1 VSTKKK
7 TTTSSTTTAAPW
19 AQGAIDSSLSGL
31 NSAAQQS
38 QANSN
43 ASQPYLMSAIQS
55 LGSGTPSYLQSANN
69 QLENTINGGGLD
81 ANQYTSALTSNP
93 YLSQL
98 TGPNQYIDQLLQ
110 TTSHENPYLAQ
121 TADRI
126 GQQTGAQL
134 ASSFGGSG
142 RSGSGLAALLGGQ
155 GIGDAL
161 STFYGNQYNND
172 QQLRASA
179 LTNAAQMQQSGITNA
194 AQLSQQGTQSAAA
207 LQDAA
212 LARQQQAI
220 LASGGQYAANLQG
233 ISPLLQ
239 LASTSTLLP
248 LQGASAYSSGVT
260 QATAPYASQNS
271 TQTQTSGGL
280 GSILGPALGLA
291 SALGGGGLTSM
302 LGGAGGSMGGMLSS
316 AMPGL
321 SAGLA
326 PITANLSNLPNLSP
340 LNLGR

>member
-1 VSTKKK
+1 MSTKKK
-7 TTTSSTTTAAPW
+7 TTSSSTTTAAPW
-19 AQGAIDSSLSGL
+19 AQGAITDSLSGL
-31 NSAAQQS
+31 SSASQQS
-38 QANSN
+38 QANS
-43 ASQPYLMSAIQS
+43 AAVQPYLMQAIQS
-55 LGSGTPSYLQSANN
+55 IGSGAPSYLTAAND
-69 QLENTINGGGLD
+69 QLESTIKGGGLN
-81 ANQYTSALTSNP
+81 ANPYTSALTSNP
-93 YLSQL
+93 FLSKL

-110 TTSHENPYLAQ
+110 TTSNDNPYLAQ

-134 ASSFGGSG
+134 ASSFGGAG
-142 RSGSGLAALLGGQ
+142 RAGGGLAALLGGQ

-179 LTNAAQMQQSGITNA
+179 LTNAAQLQQSGVTNA
-194 AQLSQQGTQSAAA
+194 AQLQQQGTQSAAA
-207 LQDAA
+207 LEDAA
-212 LARQQQAI
+212 LARQQQAA
-220 LASGGQYAANLQG
+220 LAAPGQYEGNLTG
-233 ISPLLQ
+233 ISPLLN

-271 TQTQTSGGL
+271 TQTQTTGGL

-291 SALGGGGLTSM
+291 GALTGGGGLGGL
-302 LGGAGGSMGGMLSS
+302 LGGAAGGIANSIPSYLG
-316 AMPGL
+316 AGL
-321 SAGLA
+321 S
-326 PITANLSNLPNLSP
+326 PITANLSPLNLSP

>member
-1 VSTKKK
+1 MSTKK
-7 TTTSSTTTAAPW
+7 TTKSSSTTTAAPW

-31 NSAAQQS
+31 DSAAQQS
-38 QANSN
+38 QANSS
-43 ASQPYLMSAIQS
+43 AAQPYLMQAIQNI
-55 LGSGTPSYLQSANN
+55 GSGAPSYLTAANN
-69 QLENTINGGGLD
+69 QLENTINGGGLN
-81 ANQYTSALTSNP
+81 ANQYQADLTANNP
-93 YLSQL
+93 
-98 TGPNQYIDQLLQ
+98 YIDQLLS
-110 TTSHENPYLAQ
+110 TTSQDNPYLAQ

-134 ASSFGGSG
+134 ASSFGSSG

-161 STFYGNQYNND
+161 GTFYGNQYNND

-179 LTNAAQMQQSGITNA
+179 LTNAAQLRQSG
-194 AQLSQQGTQSAAA
+194 TQAAA
-207 LQDAA
+207 SLQDAA

-271 TQTQTSGGL
+271 TQTQTTGGL
-280 GSILGPALGLA
+280 GSIIGPALGLA
-291 SALGGGGLTSM
+291 SALGGSGGLTGM

>member
-1 VSTKKK
+1 
-7 TTTSSTTTAAPW
+7 
-19 AQGAIDSSLSGL
+19 
-31 NSAAQQS
+31 
-38 QANSN
+38 
-43 ASQPYLMSAIQS
+43 
-55 LGSGTPSYLQSANN
+55 
-69 QLENTINGGGLD
+69 
-81 ANQYTSALTSNP
+81 
-93 YLSQL
+93 LSQL

-207 LQDAA
+207 HYRTQP
-212 LARQQQAI
+212 
-220 LASGGQYAANLQG
+220 
-233 ISPLLQ
+233 SPG
-239 LASTSTLLP
+239 SSRPRLP
-248 LQGASAYSSGVT
+248 LQSNIRAICPTFRRCSSWRAHRRSCRFRA
-260 QATAPYASQNS
+260 Q
-271 TQTQTSGGL
+271 GL
-280 GSILGPALGLA
+280 IPARCRGW
-291 SALGGGGLTSM
+291 
-302 LGGAGGSMGGMLSS
+302 
-316 AMPGL
+316 
-321 SAGLA
+321 
-326 PITANLSNLPNLSP
+326 
-340 LNLGR
+340 

>member
-1 VSTKKK
+1 MGSKK
-7 TTTSSTTTAAPW
+7 TKSTSSMTGTTTAAPW
-19 AQGAIDSSLSGL
+19 AQPAIDQGLSGL
-31 NSAAQQS
+31 QTAAQQS
-38 QANSN
+38 TANSN
-43 ASQPYLMSAIQS
+43 AAQPYLMQAIQQV
-55 LGSGTPSYLQSANN
+55 GSGTPSYLQASNN
-69 QLENTINGGGLD
+69 QLENTINGGGLN
-81 ANQYTSALTSNP
+81 ANQYASALTSNP

-194 AQLSQQGTQSAAA
+194 AQLSQQGTQAAA
-207 LQDAA
+207 SLQDAA
-212 LARQQQAI
+212 LARQQQAT
-220 LASGGQYAANLQG
+220 LAAPEQYQG
-233 ISPLLQ
+233 NMSYVSPLLQ
-239 LASTSTLLP
+239 LAGASSLLP
-248 LQGASAYSSGVT
+248 LQGAGAYTSALSGLVN
-260 QATAPYASQNS
+260 PYNS
-271 TQTQTSGGL
+271 TSGTSTGTTKQTPGL
-280 GSILGPALGLA
+280 LDWIQAFSSNAGAA
-291 SALGGGGLTSM
+291 A
-302 LGGAGGSMGGMLSS
+302 GAGG
-316 AMPGL
+316 
-321 SAGLA
+321 
-326 PITANLSNLPNLSP
+326 
-340 LNLGR
+340 